1 MVSWPLDAFAMTLT
15 WKQPP
20 SDGTGTQHWER
31 EDGWRVE
38 RASRQDRHMPYVLKA
53 SPDFA
58 RAAGGAWP
66 LQFFSL
72 RDALAAAEWPRDRLL
87 DRMREEYED
96 YQALWAK
103 GAVAAA
109 PDTTIDRIQA
119 DATAEHALFPKRFL
133 QPWIN
138 DVEAALHAFR
148 EASGDGRVVYSSPF
162 DGVVLPQGTV
172 AHLAKVVLLSDDPD
186 CLDFNPQAL
195 PLFILS
201 TDDGA
206 RVHAYTEEVF
216 PKAQTPEAVDAFCRM
231 MGQICGAFR
240 VSRSHADYAYEDPL
254 HLATEG
260 SAEHLRAFRENRA
273 AESVL
278 SVADLAQPWGVGCF
292 RSGAAHPR
300 TATALTP

>member
-1 MVSWPLDAFAMTLT
+1 MPNT
-15 WKQPP
+15 WTKLPP
-20 SDGTGTQHWER
+20 DGTNTSYWER
-31 EDGWRVE
+31 DDGWRIE
-38 RASRQDRHMPYVLKA
+38 TRPRLRPSIPYELIA
-53 SPDFA
+53 SPDFR

-66 LQFFSL
+66 LQFVTFTE
-72 RDALAAAEWPRDRLL
+72 AQAAAAWPREQLL
-87 DRMREEYED
+87 ERMREEYED

-103 GAVAAA
+103 GSTCAG
-109 PDTTIDRIQA
+109 PESTLDRIHA
-119 DATAEHALFPKRFL
+119 DALEEHAQFPKRFL

-148 EASGDGRVVYSSPF
+148 EASGGGAVVYSSPF

-172 AHLAKVVLLSDDPD
+172 AHLTKVVLLSDDPD

-201 TDDGA
+201 TDDGTRA
-206 RVHAYTEEVF
+206 HAYTEEVF
-216 PKAQTPEAVDAFCRM
+216 PVAQTPDAVDAFCRL
-231 MGQICGAFR
+231 MGQVCGAFR
-240 VSRSHADYAYEDPL
+240 VSRSHADDAYEDPL

-278 SVADLAQPWGVGCF
+278 SVPDLAEPWGVGCF
-292 RSGAAHPR
+292 RSNDSRPR
-300 TATALTP
+300 TAPVLTP